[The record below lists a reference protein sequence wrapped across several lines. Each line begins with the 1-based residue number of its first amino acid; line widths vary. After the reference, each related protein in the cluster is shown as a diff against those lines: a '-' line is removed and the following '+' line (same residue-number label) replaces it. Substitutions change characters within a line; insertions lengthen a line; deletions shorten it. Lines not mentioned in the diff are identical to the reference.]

1 MGHKKADE
9 GNRGCMN
16 VTDKGVKKFDNFVD
30 IIYGRPLS
38 ENAVRKTMMEYPL
51 EKIIFSFP
59 LSTTTAA

>member
-1 MGHKKADE
+1 
-9 GNRGCMN
+9 MN